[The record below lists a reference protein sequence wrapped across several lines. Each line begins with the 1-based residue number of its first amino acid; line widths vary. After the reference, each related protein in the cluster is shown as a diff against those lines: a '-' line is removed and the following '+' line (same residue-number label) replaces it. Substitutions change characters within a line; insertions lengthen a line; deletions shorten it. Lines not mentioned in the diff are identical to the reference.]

1 MLDGYDT
8 VPGPGL
14 IQINR
19 RSRIG
24 EEAVYPAP
32 SGQRGGRD
40 CMPAKSLKRPAIHR
54 NSRRSPLFP
63 FATPPVSLPSPPLFT
78 NL

>member
-40 CMPAKSLKRPAIHR
+40 CMPTKPLKYPVIHL
-54 NSRRSPLFP
+54 NSRRSSLLP
-63 FATPPVSLPSPPLFT
+63 FATFAVSLPLPPLFT